1 MADVCP
7 TVGVHPTPGVHLTPG
22 VCPTL
27 GPDLGVIVLKGVST
41 PPPLL
46 AALTLMFVHP
56 LFQPKSSTPAFL

>member
-41 PPPLL
+41 PPP
-46 AALTLMFVHP
+46 P
-56 LFQPKSSTPAFL
+56 C